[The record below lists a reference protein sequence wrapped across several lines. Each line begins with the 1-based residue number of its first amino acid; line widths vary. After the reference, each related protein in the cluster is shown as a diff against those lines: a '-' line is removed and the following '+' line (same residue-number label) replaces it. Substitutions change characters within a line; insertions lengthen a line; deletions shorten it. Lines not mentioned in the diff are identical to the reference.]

1 MLVGQD
7 IFLFS
12 TVSKVALWP
21 TLPPIQQRQVF
32 LSRGQIV
39 GGVIKTTDRQQASR
53 TVAKS
58 FLAAM
63 CKHVRFN
70 WKVSVGNI
78 MEPRTML

>member
-7 IFLFS
+7 IFVFS

-21 TLPPIQQRQVF
+21 TVPPIQQIQVF

-39 GGVIKTTDRQQASR
+39 GGVIKTTDRHQASM

-63 CKHVRFN
+63 WKHVRFN
-70 WKVSVGNI
+70 WKLSVGNVV
-78 MEPRTML
+78 ELRTML